1 MSLLTRAAHAAGI
14 RQHPSS
20 LYRKLCPMILLG
32 CLILSI
38 FVMKDVNHLK
48 RAPLPATFHSSSL
61 PLHGKMI
68 NKSQT
73 EKINTLEKNARVM
86 QATIADLKREVADLD
101 GP

>member
-1 MSLLTRAAHAAGI
+1 
-14 RQHPSS
+14 
-20 LYRKLCPMILLG
+20 MILLG

-68 NKSQT
+68 DKSQT

-101 GP
+101 GPHLHRLSVDEIGFIAPSGVSEGFVRR